1 MALLDFMKEGFNSL
15 QSQPQM
21 YDPHANARRLMG
33 GPVQEQQGGG
43 TGFNF
48 FGGNNISQNAQE
60 PLPPMN
66 VTGQVGGPSM
76 TPYQSQEVGP
86 SHLGVTNIDKSV
98 SYNPELPG
106 GGTYNQYQGIYD
118 ENPGAR
124 KDIYSNPEATYT
136 AEQMPTSMQSD
147 GSVAKVG
154 MDDLYNQPAPYT
166 PDSNMVWS
174 QELQRYVPITENNAV
189 QQPTGYNPNADIN
202 TGMYP
207 TNLLGTGNELVGPTQ
222 VNGGGAT
229 VADGKAKAD
238 AAALKKIREDDIAA
252 TSAAEAYPY
261 YIDRSGMS
269 MAGDD
274 YEVSDYD
281 KRGYGENSI
290 ASRDGNYQ
298 GFGSGPDLNQFY
310 KTNKVIPKLE
320 GANGEQFTDYPGEIG
335 NFFKSLLKSNGSAT
349 DDTTYAGGEKVEID
363 YNPDNQSDYNLKRDR
378 EIIINQIMS
387 EDAPDEEKRKLFE
400 LYGIDP
406 YEYLKEGLISKK

>member
-60 PLPPMN
+60 PLPQMN

-76 TPYQSQEVGP
+76 TPYQGQEVGP

-124 KDIYSNPEATYT
+124 KDIYSNPRATDTGETMYN
-136 AEQMPTSMQSD
+136 SMQSD

-166 PDSNMVWS
+166 PDSNMVWDE
-174 QELQRYVPITENNAV
+174 ELQRYVPVTENNAV
-189 QQPTGYNPNADIN
+189 QQPTGYNPNANIN
-202 TGMYP
+202 TSTYP

-229 VADGKAKAD
+229 AADGKAEAD
-238 AAALKKIREDDIAA
+238 AAQLDEERKKEHELIDAR
-252 TSAAEAYPY
+252 AYDPY
-261 YIDRSGMS
+261 YIDYGGYFGGPGMS
-269 MAGDD
+269 SVGDGS
-274 YEVSDYD
+274 EVNLDQFD
-281 KRGYGENSI
+281 KTKDVVPPLVGK
-290 ASRDGNYQ
+290 DGR
-298 GFGSGPDLNQFY
+298 
-310 KTNKVIPKLE
+310 E
-320 GANGEQFTDYPGEIG
+320 FTDYPGEINNWFNNLFNSTG
-335 NFFKSLLKSNGSAT
+335 TGT
-349 DDTTYAGGEKVEID
+349 DDTTYAGGEKVKID
-363 YNPDNQSDYNLKRDR
+363 YNRNNQSDYNLKRDR

>member
-60 PLPPMN
+60 PLPQMN

-76 TPYQSQEVGP
+76 TPYQGQEVGP
-86 SHLGVTNIDKSV
+86 SHLGVTNIDKLV

-124 KDIYSNPEATYT
+124 KDIYSNPIATQTGETMYN
-136 AEQMPTSMQSD
+136 SMQAD
-147 GSVAKVG
+147 GSAAKVG

-166 PDSNMVWS
+166 PDSNMVWDE
-174 QELQRYVPITENNAV
+174 ELQRYVPVTADGGT
-189 QQPTGYNPNADIN
+189 QQQIPYNKPTNTSIYN
-202 TGMYP
+202 
-207 TNLLGTGNELVGPTQ
+207 TNLLGGPTELVGPTQ
-222 VNGGGAT
+222 PNGGGAT
-229 VADGKAKAD
+229 VADNNAAAKAEETKKEREAANAEID
-238 AAALKKIREDDIAA
+238 AARD
-252 TSAAEAYPY
+252 YPE

-269 MAGDD
+269 MGGDD

-290 ASRDGNYQ
+290 NYRNGDYQ
-298 GFGSGPDLNQFY
+298 GSGNGPDLNQFY
-310 KTNKVIPKLE
+310 KTNKVVPKLQ
-320 GANGEQFTDYPGEIG
+320 GANGREFTDYPGEIS
-335 NFFKSLLKSNGSAT
+335 NFLGGLLKSNGNAT
-349 DDTTYAGGEKVEID
+349 DDTTYAGGEEVKID
-363 YNPDNQSDYNLKRDR
+363 YNRDNQSDYNLKRDKD
-378 EIIINQIMS
+378 IIINQIMN
-387 EDAPDEEKRKLFE
+387 EDATDEERRLLFE
-400 LYGIDP
+400 AYGIDP
-406 YEYLKEGLISKK
+406 YDYLKEGLISKK

>member
-60 PLPPMN
+60 PLPQMN

-76 TPYQSQEVGP
+76 TPYQGQEVGP

-124 KDIYSNPEATYT
+124 KDIYSNPRATETGETMYN
-136 AEQMPTSMQSD
+136 SMQSD

-166 PDSNMVWS
+166 PDSNMVWDA
-174 QELQRYVPITENNAV
+174 ELQRYVPVTADGGT
-189 QQPTGYNPNADIN
+189 QQQIPYNKPTNTSIYN
-202 TGMYP
+202 
-207 TNLLGTGNELVGPTQ
+207 TNLLGGPTELVGPTQ
-222 VNGGGAT
+222 PNGGGAT
-229 VADGKAKAD
+229 VADNNAEAKAEETKKEREAANAAVD
-238 AAALKKIREDDIAA
+238 AARD
-252 TSAAEAYPY
+252 YPE

-269 MAGDD
+269 SMGDGSEVNLLQQYDTNKIVPKNAG
-274 YEVSDYD
+274 
-281 KRGYGENSI
+281 
-290 ASRDGNYQ
+290 
-298 GFGSGPDLNQFY
+298 GFTDVPGVIGQNILDLFSGP
-310 KTNKVIPKLE
+310 E
-320 GANGEQFTDYPGEIG
+320 
-335 NFFKSLLKSNGSAT
+335 GSAVDNT
-349 DDTTYAGGEKVEID
+349 QYAGGEEVGFNSPDSKLQQQRTTIVE
-363 YNPDNQSDYNLKRDR
+363 
-378 EIIINQIMS
+378 QIMN
-387 EDAPDEEKRKLFE
+387 EDVPDSVKRELFE
-400 LYGIDP
+400 KYGIDP

>member
-1 MALLDFMKEGFNSL
+1 MVKKLKINNGRYNMALLDFMKEGFNSL

-76 TPYQSQEVGP
+76 TPYQGQEVGP

-98 SYNPELPG
+98 SYNPELPV

-124 KDIYSNPEATYT
+124 KDIYSNPRATQTGETMYN
-136 AEQMPTSMQSD
+136 SMQSD
-147 GSVAKVG
+147 GSAAKVG
-154 MDDLYNQPAPYT
+154 LDDLYNQPAPYT

-174 QELQRYVPITENNAV
+174 EELQRYIPVTADGGT
-189 QQPTGYNPNADIN
+189 QQQIPYNKPTNTSIYN
-202 TGMYP
+202 
-207 TNLLGTGNELVGPTQ
+207 TNLLGGPTELVGPTQ
-222 VNGGGAT
+222 PNGGGAT
-229 VADGKAKAD
+229 VADNNAAAKAEETKKEREAANAEID
-238 AAALKKIREDDIAA
+238 AARD
-252 TSAAEAYPY
+252 YPE

-269 MAGDD
+269 TVGDGS
-274 YEVSDYD
+274 EVNLGQFD
-281 KRGYGENSI
+281 KTKDFVGPNS
-290 ASRDGNYQ
+290 G
-298 GFGSGPDLNQFY
+298 G
-310 KTNKVIPKLE
+310 
-320 GANGEQFTDYPGEIG
+320 FTDYPGEIS
-335 NFFKSLLKSNGSAT
+335 NIFKNLFNSTGT
-349 DDTTYAGGEKVEID
+349 GTEDRTFAGGEEVKVD
-363 YNPDNQSDYNLKRDR
+363 YDPNNQSDYNLKRDR

>member
-1 MALLDFMKEGFNSL
+1 
-15 QSQPQM
+15 
-21 YDPHANARRLMG
+21 
-33 GPVQEQQGGG
+33 
-43 TGFNF
+43 
-48 FGGNNISQNAQE
+48 
-60 PLPPMN
+60 MN

-76 TPYQSQEVGP
+76 TPYQGQEVGP

-98 SYNPELPG
+98 SSNQELPG
-106 GGTYNQYQGIYD
+106 GGAYNQYYGANEQIW
-118 ENPGAR
+118 NPETLSYEPAVRGAR
-124 KDIYSNPEATYT
+124 KDIYSNPEATYS

>member
-60 PLPPMN
+60 PLPQMN

-76 TPYQSQEVGP
+76 TPYQGQEVGP

-124 KDIYSNPEATYT
+124 KDIYSNPIATQTGETMYN
-136 AEQMPTSMQSD
+136 SMQAD
-147 GSVAKVG
+147 GSAAKVG

-166 PDSNMVWS
+166 PDSNMVWDA
-174 QELQRYVPITENNAV
+174 ELQRYVPVTADGGT
-189 QQPTGYNPNADIN
+189 QQQIPYNKPTDTTGYNI
-202 TGMYP
+202 
-207 TNLLGTGNELVGPTQ
+207 NLLGGPTELVGPTQ
-222 VNGGGAT
+222 PNGGGAT
-229 VADGKAKAD
+229 VADNNAAAKAD
-238 AAALKKIREDDIAA
+238 VVRKEREAANAA
-252 TSAAEAYPY
+252 VDAARDYPE

-269 MAGDD
+269 MEGDGSEVNLLQQYDTNKIVPKNAG
-274 YEVSDYD
+274 
-281 KRGYGENSI
+281 
-290 ASRDGNYQ
+290 
-298 GFGSGPDLNQFY
+298 GFTDVPGVIGQNILDLFSGP
-310 KTNKVIPKLE
+310 E
-320 GANGEQFTDYPGEIG
+320 
-335 NFFKSLLKSNGSAT
+335 GSAVDNT
-349 DDTTYAGGEKVEID
+349 QYAGGEEVGFNSPDSKLKQQRATIVE
-363 YNPDNQSDYNLKRDR
+363 
-378 EIIINQIMS
+378 QIMN
-387 EDAPDEEKRKLFE
+387 EDVPDSVKRELFE
-400 LYGIDP
+400 KYGIDP
-406 YEYLKEGLISKK
+406 YEYLQQGLISKK